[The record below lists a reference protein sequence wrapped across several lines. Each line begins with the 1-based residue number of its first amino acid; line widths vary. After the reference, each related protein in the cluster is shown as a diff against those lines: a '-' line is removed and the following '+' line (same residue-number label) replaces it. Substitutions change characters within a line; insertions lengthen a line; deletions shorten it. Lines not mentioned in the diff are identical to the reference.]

1 MVAESE
7 VVSGSLDVGLTTA
20 VPAVSAGW
28 DRVPIEK
35 YFDQ

>member
-1 MVAESE
+1 MVLEA
-7 VVSGSLDVGLTTA
+7 VSGYLDVDLTTT
-20 VPAVSAGW
+20 VPAVFAGW